1 MNLKKNILESILK
14 KVTGDKRFFCNNGM
28 IFSDIFEF
36 QKGLSEMTRETF
48 SFHSNS
54 EKNDF
59 SNWIEGIFKD
69 KSLASRIKKI
79 KGPRKMSKVLDSY
92 LSNPLSDLKSAHPEI
107 NSFNLENSKSKKIK
121 FISEVFNNE

>member
-1 MNLKKNILESILK
+1 MNQELTHKEEFFYTSNGQELKSLK
-14 KVTGDKRFFCNNGM
+14 D
-28 IFSDIFEF
+28 
-36 QKGLSEMTRETF
+36 LSSFLKTTSKEVF